1 MGTGGHEGYPKKAKK
16 FLIFL
21 SNGFAMLH
29 IFYKQLK
36 SGDSTE
42 LSMTLSEFP
51 F

>member
-1 MGTGGHEGYPKKAKK
+1 MAKK

-21 SNGFAMLH
+21 SNGFAMLR

-42 LSMTLSEFP
+42 LSMTLSEFSSYRLP
-51 F
+51 GGRGCF